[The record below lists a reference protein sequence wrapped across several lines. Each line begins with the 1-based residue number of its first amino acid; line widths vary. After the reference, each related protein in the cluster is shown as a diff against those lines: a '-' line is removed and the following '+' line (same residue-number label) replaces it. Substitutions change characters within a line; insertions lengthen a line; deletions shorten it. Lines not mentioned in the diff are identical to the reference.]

1 MDVSKIHA
9 FMTSY
14 EKNKKDGRLMPGDRH
29 TLERVRNAKILD
41 RCDVSVLV
49 VATETT
55 GNPVEWESCQGV
67 HDYKTEGGELSILVG
82 GTDADGDHA
91 TTKVLV
97 YPTGR
102 WLKFVV
108 DLTTVPNPYYVDPDK
123 PDPDDVAPVG
133 F

>member
-1 MDVSKIHA
+1 
-9 FMTSY
+9 MTGY
-14 EKNKKDGRLMPGDRH
+14 ERVKKEGNRLAPSDRK
-29 TLERVRNAKILD
+29 TLESIRSAKMLD

-49 VATETT
+49 APSPELP
-55 GNPVEWESCQGV
+55 GYPNPVWENCQGV
-67 HDYKTEGGELSILVG
+67 NDYRTEGGELSVLIG

-97 YPTGR
+97 YPDGR

-108 DLTTVPNPYYVDPDK
+108 DLTAVPNPYYVDPDQ
-123 PDPDDVAPVG
+123 PDPDDVPPVG